1 MSKSDLSTK
10 RLSAAL
16 LTGLLLINTCSPGFC
31 QGPAS
36 TTEKKAAEKTSA
48 GPAGASEKGPEND
61 ARSAADTVWSLD
73 SKIEKKVE
81 KDIENPT
88 PTADPKLPSVDSI
101 LDSLNAQQNKSAAPA
116 DPNKPDPFKNLGPTP
131 VDPASVLM
139 KGNEKLPP
147 TGSTASIAPATQNTA
162 PAVQETVPGKTAA
175 PAPNLSTSPGKGTTK
190 LFGRIEQIA
199 AEGDLKMP
207 AMEMQKPSLDTRG
220 KLLPGEI
227 EKYSGTIA
235 KSFPSDFRGVWGGNL
250 QIWSYRYTP
259 AYLAIDRA
267 EATSSANVLKPQRS
281 GAVNFNFY
289 QDSKTGGIALEPA
302 NVLLSVPMKD
312 TTSFKQMA
320 GEMGG
325 QMGGF
330 ASMFNQMAGNMEAP
344 VVAIHFGKAEANSM
358 ERGISGND
366 FKQVVAKNVIRDL
379 GPGVLE
385 QQIVTKY
392 VSKTQAGK
400 VNSGYDESVMR
411 FTKLPSGQLYVLC
424 AAVKYSSS
432 GKYLSKLIM
441 YGNVD
446 KNRRMQTNPYAQM
459 NSMMGGMMNLG
470 EMQKMM
476 GGAAQRGGTIQVPH
490 GGFGQ
495 MPGFG
500 GFGGT
505 GGGSAPAGGA
515 GGLNDILKQ
524 LNQLQK

>member
-10 RLSAAL
+10 RLSAAF
-16 LTGLLLINTCSPGFC
+16 LTGLLMLNTCAPAFC
-31 QGPAS
+31 ETGADKSKAEAS
-36 TTEKKAAEKTSA
+36 KNAPVSSSDKT
-48 GPAGASEKGPEND
+48 PEGD
-61 ARSAADTVWSLD
+61 SRSASDTVWSID
-73 SKIEKKVE
+73 SKVE
-81 KDIENPT
+81 KKLEQQQEKPT
-88 PTADPKLPSVDSI
+88 DTSDPRLPSVDSI
-101 LDSLNAQQNKSAAPA
+101 LDSLKEGAQQSKSDAAPV
-116 DPNKPDPFKNLGPTP
+116 DSGKPDPTKNLGPTP
-131 VDPASVLM
+131 VDPKTVLM
-139 KGNEKLPP
+139 KGGEKLPA
-147 TGSTASIAPATQNTA
+147 TGSTATIAPATQA
-162 PAVQETVPGKTAA
+162 PAEKPQEPSKASAPSLGGSGK
-175 PAPNLSTSPGKGTTK
+175 PTTK

-207 AMEMQKPSLDTRG
+207 QLQMQKPSLDSRG
-220 KLLPGEI
+220 KLLAGEA
-227 EKYSGTIA
+227 EKYSGSIA
-235 KSFPSDFRGVWGGNL
+235 KSFPTDFRGVWGGNL

-259 AYLAIDRA
+259 DYLTIDRA
-267 EATSSANVLKPQRS
+267 EAVSSANVLKPQRS

-289 QDSKTGGIALEPA
+289 SDPKTGGIALEPA

-312 TTSFKQMA
+312 TNSFNQMMS
-320 GEMGG
+320 GMQG

-385 QQIVTKY
+385 QQIVTRY
-392 VSKTQAGK
+392 TSKTQEGK
-400 VNSGYDESVMR
+400 VHSGYDESVMR

-424 AAVKYSSS
+424 AAVKYSNT

-446 KNRRMQTNPYAQM
+446 KGRRMQTNPYAQM
-459 NSMMGGMMNLG
+459 NSMMGGMMNMG

-476 GGAAQRGGTIQVPH
+476 GGAAQKGGTIQVPN
-490 GGFGQ
+490 GGFGGL
-495 MPGFG
+495 PGFG
-500 GFGGT
+500 G
-505 GGGSAPAGGA
+505 AGGM
-515 GGLNDILKQ
+515 NDILKQ

>member
-1 MSKSDLSTK
+1 MISSPEIDMSKTDLSTK
-10 RLSAAL
+10 RLSAAF
-16 LTGLLLINTCSPGFC
+16 LTGLLMLNTVSAGFC
-31 QGPAS
+31 ETPTGDKTS
-36 TTEKKAAEKTSA
+36 GGKAASSKSAPVSPSDKT
-48 GPAGASEKGPEND
+48 PEGD
-61 ARSAADTVWSLD
+61 SRSASDTVWSID
-73 SKIEKKVE
+73 SKVE
-81 KDIENPT
+81 KKLEEQQENPSDT
-88 PTADPKLPSVDSI
+88 GEPKLPSVDSI
-101 LDSLNAQQNKSAAPA
+101 LDSLKEGAQQSKSGNP
-116 DPNKPDPFKNLGPTP
+116 PVESGKPDPTKNLGPTP
-131 VDPASVLM
+131 VDPETVLM
-139 KGNEKLPP
+139 KGGEKLPV
-147 TGSTASIAPATQNTA
+147 TGRTATVAPAGQA
-162 PAVQETVPGKTAA
+162 PAVDRTPASSKSAA
-175 PAPNLSTSPGKGTTK
+175 APNLGSGKGTTK

-207 AMEMQKPSLDTRG
+207 QLQMQKPSLDSRG
-220 KLLPGEI
+220 KLLAGEA
-227 EKYSGTIA
+227 EKYSGSIA
-235 KSFPSDFRGVWGGNL
+235 KSFPTDFRGVWGGNL

-259 AYLAIDRA
+259 EYLTIDRA
-267 EATSSANVLKPQRS
+267 EAVSSANVLKPQRS

-289 QDSKTGGIALEPA
+289 SDPKTGGIALEPA

-312 TTSFKQMA
+312 TNSFNQMMN
-320 GEMGG
+320 GMQG

-385 QQIVTKY
+385 QQIVTRY
-392 VSKTQAGK
+392 TSKTQAGK
-400 VNSGYDESVMR
+400 VHSGYDESVMR

-424 AAVKYSSS
+424 AAVKYSNT

-446 KNRRMQTNPYAQM
+446 KGRRMQTNPYAQM
-459 NSMMGGMMNLG
+459 NSMMGGMMNMG

-476 GGAAQRGGTIQVPH
+476 GGAAQKGGTIQVPN
-490 GGFGQ
+490 GGFGG

-500 GFGGT
+500 GFGG
-505 GGGSAPAGGA
+505 AGGM
-515 GGLNDILKQ
+515 NDILKQ